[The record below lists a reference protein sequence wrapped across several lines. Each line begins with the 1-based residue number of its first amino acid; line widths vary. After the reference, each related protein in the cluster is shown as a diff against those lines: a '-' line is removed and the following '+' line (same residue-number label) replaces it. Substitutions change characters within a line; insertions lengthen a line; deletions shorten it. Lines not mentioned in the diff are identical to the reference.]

1 MGRQLQQSVAFALR
15 QARQVRIGLGVF
27 QGFIHRNQR
36 GGIFLLMILRQRQ
49 VIPVVGIGLHLA
61 QFIGGGQIFF
71 RAGIVSLELGGPR
84 SVEEKRGL
92 PLRIPRRGGAAEV
105 SLPGL
110 RELLVAE
117 VRAAEVEEQGV
128 RVRDGAQNCLG
139 AIEAAM
145 VLHRLAQ
152 RRQLLRVE
160 ARQHGGMVES
170 PPRALGSVVHRAAPQ
185 DGQGA
190 IYVAGLFREVR
201 IQIVQPTPNQV
212 TPPDTTLV
220 VNLIGGKVVP
230 ATQTTVTGNLP
241 ADQGHIHVSL
251 DGTLVNMA
259 YSTTQDLKGLKP
271 GQHTLTAEFVAV
283 DHLPFKNRPTA
294 AVIFM
299 VQGQ

>member
-1 MGRQLQQSVAFALR
+1 MRDRRWFVGGTALALLLAPSPAYAHVGHCSNAEAASTIGVSGLVAVLLFRPWRKVSTMTAKIARLALPAVLAFAVTLT
-15 QARQVRIGLGVF
+15 GC
-27 QGFIHRNQR
+27 
-36 GGIFLLMILRQRQ
+36 GGST
-49 VIPVVGIGLHLA
+49 PSSSSSKAHPA
-61 QFIGGGQIFF
+61 
-71 RAGIVSLELGGPR
+71 
-84 SVEEKRGL
+84 
-92 PLRIPRRGGAAEV
+92 
-105 SLPGL
+105 
-110 RELLVAE
+110 
-117 VRAAEVEEQGV
+117 
-128 RVRDGAQNCLG
+128 
-139 AIEAAM
+139 
-145 VLHRLAQ
+145 
-152 RRQLLRVE
+152 
-160 ARQHGGMVES
+160 S
-170 PPRALGSVVHRAAPQ
+170 P
-185 DGQGA
+185 
-190 IYVAGLFREVR
+190 VR